1 MSEYRLEVRGVTK
14 VFPGTRA
21 LDQVQLQVRPGEVH
35 ALCGEN
41 GAGKSTLMNIIGGV
55 FPPTEG
61 EILFEGAPIAPRS
74 PKEAQDIGIGF
85 VHQEL
90 SLCPHLTAAENIF
103 IGRLPH
109 KGGMIDFKRLWADAD
124 MVLKQFNA
132 NLPSSALVSELTV
145 SEQQIMEIAK
155 SVSLNCKLLILD

>member
-14 VFPGTRA
+14 VFPGTR
-21 LDQVQLQVRPGEVH
+21 

-74 PKEAQDIGIGF
+74 PKEA
-85 VHQEL
+85 
-90 SLCPHLTAAENIF
+90 
-103 IGRLPH
+103 
-109 KGGMIDFKRLWADAD
+109 
-124 MVLKQFNA
+124 
-132 NLPSSALVSELTV
+132 
-145 SEQQIMEIAK
+145 
-155 SVSLNCKLLILD
+155 

>member
-74 PKEAQDIGIGF
+74 LCSSGIEP
-85 VHQEL
+85 V
-90 SLCPHLTAAENIF
+90 P
-103 IGRLPH
+103 PPD
-109 KGGMIDFKRLWADAD
+109 GGGEYLHRA
-124 MVLKQFNA
+124 
-132 NLPSSALVSELTV
+132 SAP
-145 SEQQIMEIAK
+145 QGG
-155 SVSLNCKLLILD
+155 ND

>member
-55 FPPTEG
+55 FPPTEARSCLKARLLPPG
-61 EILFEGAPIAPRS
+61 VPKKPR
-74 PKEAQDIGIGF
+74 I
-85 VHQEL
+85 
-90 SLCPHLTAAENIF
+90 
-103 IGRLPH
+103 
-109 KGGMIDFKRLWADAD
+109 
-124 MVLKQFNA
+124 
-132 NLPSSALVSELTV
+132 SA
-145 SEQQIMEIAK
+145 
-155 SVSLNCKLLILD
+155 

>member
-74 PKEAQDIGIGF
+74 PKEAQDIGIGEEARHRGF
-85 VHQEL
+85 QLV
-90 SLCPHLTAAENIF
+90 LCSSGIEPV
-103 IGRLPH
+103 PPPD
-109 KGGMIDFKRLWADAD
+109 GGGEYLHRA
-124 MVLKQFNA
+124 
-132 NLPSSALVSELTV
+132 SAP
-145 SEQQIMEIAK
+145 QGG
-155 SVSLNCKLLILD
+155 ND

>member
-61 EILFEGAPIAPRS
+61 EILFEGAVPKILFERTYCPQESQRISSSGIESAPQS
-74 PKEAQDIGIGF
+74 
-85 VHQEL
+85 
-90 SLCPHLTAAENIF
+90 
-103 IGRLPH
+103 
-109 KGGMIDFKRLWADAD
+109 GG
-124 MVLKQFNA
+124 
-132 NLPSSALVSELTV
+132 E
-145 SEQQIMEIAK
+145 
-155 SVSLNCKLLILD
+155 

>member
-61 EILFEGAPIAPRS
+61 DICLKARLLPPGVPKKPR
-74 PKEAQDIGIGF
+74 I
-85 VHQEL
+85 
-90 SLCPHLTAAENIF
+90 
-103 IGRLPH
+103 
-109 KGGMIDFKRLWADAD
+109 
-124 MVLKQFNA
+124 
-132 NLPSSALVSELTV
+132 SA
-145 SEQQIMEIAK
+145 
-155 SVSLNCKLLILD
+155 

>member
-14 VFPGTRA
+14 VFRGTRA

-61 EILFEGAPIAPRS
+61 EILFEGAPIPGVPKKPR
-74 PKEAQDIGIGF
+74 I
-85 VHQEL
+85 
-90 SLCPHLTAAENIF
+90 
-103 IGRLPH
+103 
-109 KGGMIDFKRLWADAD
+109 
-124 MVLKQFNA
+124 
-132 NLPSSALVSELTV
+132 SA
-145 SEQQIMEIAK
+145 
-155 SVSLNCKLLILD
+155 

>member
-55 FPPTEG
+55 FPRLLPPG
-61 EILFEGAPIAPRS
+61 VPKKPR
-74 PKEAQDIGIGF
+74 I
-85 VHQEL
+85 
-90 SLCPHLTAAENIF
+90 
-103 IGRLPH
+103 
-109 KGGMIDFKRLWADAD
+109 
-124 MVLKQFNA
+124 
-132 NLPSSALVSELTV
+132 SA
-145 SEQQIMEIAK
+145 
-155 SVSLNCKLLILD
+155 

>member
-1 MSEYRLEVRGVTK
+1 MSKYRLEVRGVTK

-74 PKEAQDIGIGF
+74 PKEAQDRSTFGGVWERCGF
-85 VHQEL
+85 RTQ
-90 SLCPHLTAAENIF
+90 N
-103 IGRLPH
+103 PH
-109 KGGMIDFKRLWADAD
+109 KNG
-124 MVLKQFNA
+124 
-132 NLPSSALVSELTV
+132 SSYEWLC
-145 SEQQIMEIAK
+145 QMG
-155 SVSLNCKLLILD
+155 